1 MIVKVTVQ
9 LFARARDLV
18 GTGRVELEIPAAASV
33 ADLKQSLAT
42 CFPQVSPLLPTL
54 LVAVDTK
61 YADDRTVLK
70 PDAEVACFP
79 PVSGG

>member
-1 MIVKVTVQ
+1 MKVTVQ

-18 GTGRVELEIPAAASV
+18 GTGSVELDVPTSASV
-33 ADLKQSLAT
+33 GDLKQSLVAR
-42 CFPQVSPLLPTL
+42 FPQVSSLVPNL
-54 LVAVDTK
+54 LVAVGTV
-61 YADDRTVLK
+61 YADDQMILT